1 MKVFDIHISSLGTTV
16 QFEAGQNEKENFDL
30 IDKSGPD
37 DIWFHI
43 EGRPSAHVVAHIP
56 EGFTK
61 KTISQIVKQGALL
74 SKIISKFSSEKNVE
88 IVYAKIK
95 DVEKTEIMGSVIL
108 QHSKKII
115 I

>member
-1 MKVFDIHISSLGTTV
+1 V
-16 QFEAGQNEKENFDL
+16 
-30 IDKSGPD
+30 
-37 DIWFHI
+37 
-43 EGRPSAHVVAHIP
+43 
-56 EGFTK
+56 TK

-74 SKIISKFSSEKNVE
+74 SKRISKFSSEKNAV

-108 QHSKKII
+108 HNSKKII